1 MGDSNRLLVACVD
14 EHALVTVSEEEAIQ
28 RARSKVGVTWIHLE
42 VVDREAAQHFLLGTF
57 GFHPLLVEDALS
69 ANERPELKEI
79 DDDLFLVLPILSV
92 EEEGPEFFELAI
104 FLRPHLMLTVSE
116 KQVRSFQQLKER
128 WERRPQA
135 AEREVGMMFHAVL
148 DSVIDGYFP
157 ALESLEDRIDLLS
170 DRIFQGDTHHLRE
183 LLAVKRDLLEYR
195 RRLSPLRDVANAL
208 MRRDLPVF
216 TPTSRP
222 YIHDAYDGALRLME
236 LVDINRDVLTGLL
249 DVHLSAVSNNL
260 NEVMKKM
267 TVISTVLMTGA
278 LIAGIYG
285 MNFDKMPELRWVYGY
300 PFALGLMLISGLGIL
315 WLFRRKRWV

>member
-1 MGDSNRLLVACVD
+1 MTGPNRLLVACVD
-14 EHALVTVSEEEAIQ
+14 AHSLIQVTEQEAVQ
-28 RARSKVGVTWIHLE
+28 RARDAVGVSWIHLE
-42 VVDREAAQHFLLGTF
+42 VVDVEEAKRFLLGTF

-69 ANERPELKEI
+69 TNERPEVKEI
-79 DDDLFLVLPILSV
+79 DDDLFLVLPVLRESG
-92 EEEGPEFFELAI
+92 EEPEFFELAV
-104 FLRPHLMLTVSE
+104 FLRTHLMLTVSAKE
-116 KQVRSFQQLKER
+116 MPSFSTIIER
-128 WERRPQA
+128 WEKRPQV
-135 AEREVGMMFHAVL
+135 AEKEVGMMFHAVL

-157 ALESLEDRIDLLS
+157 ALERLEDRIDLLS
-170 DRIFQGDTHHLRE
+170 DQIFQGDTQRLRE

-195 RRLSPLRDVANAL
+195 RRLSPFRDVANSL

-249 DVHLSAVSNNL
+249 DVHLSAVSNSL

-267 TVISTVLMTGA
+267 TVISTVLMTCA

-285 MNFDKMPELRWVYGY
+285 MNFDKMPELRWLYGY
-300 PFALGLMLISGLGIL
+300 PFALGLMVVSGLGII
-315 WLFRRKRWV
+315 WFFRRKRWI

>member
-1 MGDSNRLLVACVD
+1 VSDSNRLLVACVD
-14 EHALVTVSEEEAIQ
+14 EHALVPVSHEEAIS
-28 RARSKVGVTWIHLE
+28 RARSKDGVTWIHLE
-42 VVDREAAQHFLLGTF
+42 VVDKEAAKHFLLGNF

-79 DDDLFLVLPILSV
+79 DEDLFLVLPILSV
-92 EEEGPEFFELAI
+92 QDSGPEFFELAI

-116 KQVRSFQQLKER
+116 KEVRSFQLLKER
-128 WERRPQA
+128 WERRPQT
-135 AEREVGMMFHAVL
+135 AEKEVGMMFHAVL

-157 ALESLEDRIDLLS
+157 ALESLEDRIDVLS
-170 DRIFQGDTHHLRE
+170 DRIFQGDTYHLRE

-216 TPTSRP
+216 SATARP

-260 NEVMKKM
+260 NEVMKKL
-267 TVISTVLMTGA
+267 TVISTVLMTAA

-285 MNFDKMPELRWVYGY
+285 MNFETMPELRWTLGY
-300 PFALGLMLISGLGIL
+300 PFAIGLMVVSGAGIV
-315 WLFRRKRWV
+315 WMFRRKRWI